1 MPATNNPWLI
11 LLSILFTGLTSI
23 GIKEIVQGFLKRRP
37 KPAKETVDVTNQVTL
52 AEFTQNYA
60 EKVEKDAEQYRI
72 SAQKAWALVDEA
84 NRKLVRV
91 TGKLDESTWK
101 LEQAARYMDSVIG
114 KILEPDATIEGVREY
129 IHVRPAPFSR
139 RNGTG

>member
-11 LLSILFTGLTSI
+11 LLSILATFLSALGLKDI
-23 GIKEIVQGFLKRRP
+23 ILGILKRKP

-52 AEFTQNYA
+52 AEAAQKYA
-60 EKVEKDAEQYRI
+60 ENIEKDAEQYRI

-91 TGKLDESTWK
+91 TGKLDDSTWK
-101 LEQAARYMDSVIG
+101 FEQAARYWDSVID

-129 IHVRPAPFSR
+129 IHIRPAPFSR